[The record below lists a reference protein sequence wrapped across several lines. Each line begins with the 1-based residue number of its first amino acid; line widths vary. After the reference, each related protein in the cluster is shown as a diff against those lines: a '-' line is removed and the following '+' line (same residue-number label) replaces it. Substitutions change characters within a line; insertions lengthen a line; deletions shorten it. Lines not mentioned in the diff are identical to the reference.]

1 MRDWLMSP
9 RTVHVMASE
18 QRRIRPD
25 SGDAYARAVRREEQQ
40 QERQQQ
46 DLNDDKFRKSV
57 ETSETDEASD
67 LFRQHSHQ
75 QAMEGG

>member
-1 MRDWLMSP
+1 
-9 RTVHVMASE
+9 MASE

-40 QERQQQ
+40 QEREH
-46 DLNDDKFRKSV
+46 DDQTQKSA
-57 ETSETDEASD
+57 EFGELDEASD

-75 QAMEGG
+75 QSMEGG

>member
-1 MRDWLMSP
+1 
-9 RTVHVMASE
+9 MASE

-40 QERQQQ
+40 QEREH
-46 DLNDDKFRKSV
+46 DDQTQKSAEV
-57 ETSETDEASD
+57 GELDEASD

-75 QAMEGG
+75 QSMEGG

>member
-1 MRDWLMSP
+1 
-9 RTVHVMASE
+9 MASE

-40 QERQQQ
+40 QEREH
-46 DLNDDKFRKSV
+46 DDQTQKSA
-57 ETSETDEASD
+57 EIGELDEASD

-75 QAMEGG
+75 QSMEGG

>member
-1 MRDWLMSP
+1 
-9 RTVHVMASE
+9 MASE

-40 QERQQQ
+40 ERQQQ
-46 DLNDDKFRKSV
+46 DLNDDKFQKSAD
-57 ETSETDEASD
+57 TGETDEASD

-75 QAMEGG
+75 QSMEGG